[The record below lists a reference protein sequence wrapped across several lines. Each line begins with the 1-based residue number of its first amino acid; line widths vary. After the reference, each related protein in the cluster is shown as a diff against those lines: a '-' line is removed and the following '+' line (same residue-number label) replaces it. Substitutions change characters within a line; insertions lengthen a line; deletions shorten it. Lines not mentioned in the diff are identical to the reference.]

1 MKYLCFLKEFNM
13 NQIITFG
20 EVLMR
25 ISPRGNKK
33 FIQSNNVEFY
43 FGGTEVNVGIS
54 IANFGG
60 NVKHIS
66 CISDDFIG
74 DTAISY
80 LRKFDVSTSAIVR
93 SKRPLGVY
101 FLEVGA
107 VMRPSSI
114 SYNRSHSSFS
124 EIQPEMVD
132 WEKALK
138 KGKWFHWTGITPALN
153 RGSQQTLLEGL
164 KLARAKGMQV
174 SADPTY
180 RSGLWKY
187 GENPK
192 EILTELVNYST
203 IFIGG
208 VNEINELL
216 DTDFSFSNEDF
227 IEASKQ
233 LMEKF
238 PSIEKVFDKIR
249 TSINSSWHKIRAR
262 MWNGKEFKETQDL
275 DITHIID
282 RIGTGDAYAA
292 GIIHGLQKFDD
303 YKAMEFGSA
312 ACAIKHT
319 YMGDVNY
326 ATEKDVINILEGNT
340 TGRLKR

>member
-1 MKYLCFLKEFNM
+1 M

-33 FIQSNNVEFY
+33 FIQSNIAEFY
-43 FGGTEVNVGIS
+43 FGGTELNVGIS

-60 NVKHIS
+60 DVKHIS

-74 DTAISY
+74 DTAEAYIN
-80 LRKFDVSTSAIVR
+80 KFGVSTSSIVR

-107 VMRPSSI
+107 VMRSSSI

-124 EIQPEMVD
+124 EIQPNMVN
-132 WEKALK
+132 WEQSLK
-138 KGKWFHWTGITPALN
+138 KAKWFHWTGITPALCK
-153 RGSQQTLLEGL
+153 GGFETLLEGL
-164 KLARAKGMQV
+164 TLAKQKGITI

-187 GENPK
+187 GKEPK
-192 EILTELVNYST
+192 EALIELLNYST

-208 VNEINELL
+208 INEINEVLG
-216 DTDFSFSNEDF
+216 TNYGYSNEDF
-227 IEASKQ
+227 VKASKQ
-233 LMEKF
+233 LIEEF

-249 TSINSSWHKIRAR
+249 TALNASWHKIRAR
-262 MWNGKEFKETQDL
+262 MWNGSEFRETEDFE
-275 DITHIID
+275 ITHIVD
-282 RIGTGDAYAA
+282 RIGTGDAFAA
-292 GIIHGLQKFDD
+292 GLIYGLQQYDD
-303 YKAMEFGSA
+303 YKSMQFASA
-312 ACAIKHT
+312 ACALKHT
-319 YMGDVNY
+319 YEGDVNF
-326 ATEKDVINILEGNT
+326 ATVADVSQILEGNT
-340 TGRLKR
+340 SGRFHR

>member
-1 MKYLCFLKEFNM
+1 M

-60 NVKHIS
+60 KVKHIS
-66 CISDDFIG
+66 CISNDFIG
-74 DTAISY
+74 KTAISY
-80 LRKFDVSTSAIVR
+80 LNKFDLDTSAIVR
-93 SKRPLGVY
+93 SNRPLGVY

-114 SYNRSHSSFS
+114 SYNRSHSAFS
-124 EIQPEMVD
+124 EIKPAMVN
-132 WEKALK
+132 WETSLEN
-138 KGKWFHWTGITPALN
+138 GKWFHWTGITPALN
-153 RGSQQTLLEGL
+153 KGAQETLLEGI
-164 KLARAKGMQV
+164 KLARKKGMQV

-180 RSGLWKY
+180 RSGLWNY
-187 GENPK
+187 GENPR
-192 EILTELVNYST
+192 EILSELVEYST
-203 IFIGG
+203 VFIGG

-216 DTDFSFSNEDF
+216 ETDFSFSNEDF

-233 LMEKF
+233 LMERY

-282 RIGTGDAYAA
+282 RIGTGDAFAA
-292 GIIHGLQKFDD
+292 GVIHGLQKFDD

-319 YMGDVNY
+319 YLGDVNY
-326 ATEKDVINILEGNT
+326 ADEEEVISILDGNT

>member
-1 MKYLCFLKEFNM
+1 MS
-13 NQIITFG
+13 QIITFG

-25 ISPRGNKK
+25 LSPSGNKK
-33 FIQSNNVEFY
+33 FIQASNLEFY

-60 NVKHIS
+60 DVKHIS
-66 CISDDFIG
+66 CISDDFVG

-80 LRKFDVSTSAIVR
+80 LRKFGVDTSAIVR

-107 VMRPSSI
+107 VMRPSTI

-124 EIQPEMVD
+124 EIQPTMVN
-132 WEKALK
+132 WEKSLE
-138 KGKWFHWTGITPALN
+138 GGEWFHWTGITPALCK
-153 RGSQQTLLEGL
+153 GGYETLKEGL
-164 KLARAKGMQV
+164 ILAKKNGLTI

-180 RSGLWKY
+180 RKGLWQY
-187 GENPK
+187 GENAK
-192 EILTELVNYST
+192 DVLVDLLNYST

-208 VNEINELL
+208 VNEINEVLE
-216 DTDFSFSNEDF
+216 TNYGYSNEDF

-233 LMEKF
+233 LMIKF

-249 TSINSSWHKIRAR
+249 TAVNSSWNKIRAR
-262 MWNGKEFKETQDL
+262 MWNGKEFRETKDL

-282 RIGTGDAYAA
+282 RIGTGDAFAA
-292 GIIHGLQKFDD
+292 GLIYGLQHFDD
-303 YKAMEFGSA
+303 LKSMEFASA
-312 ACAIKHT
+312 ASALKHT
-319 YMGDVNY
+319 YEGDVNFSSVD
-326 ATEKDVINILEGNT
+326 EVLNILEGNI
-340 TGRLKR
+340 TGRLNR

>member
-1 MKYLCFLKEFNM
+1 M

-60 NVKHIS
+60 KVKHIS

-74 DTAISY
+74 NTAISY
-80 LRKFDVSTSAIVR
+80 LNKFDLDTTAIVR
-93 SKRPLGVY
+93 SSRPLGVY

-107 VMRPSSI
+107 VIRPSSI

-124 EIQPEMVD
+124 EIKPEMVD
-132 WEKALK
+132 WEKSLEN
-138 KGKWFHWTGITPALN
+138 GKWFHWTGITPALN
-153 RGSQQTLLEGL
+153 KGSQQTLLEGL
-164 KLARAKGMQV
+164 KLARKKGLQV

-187 GENPK
+187 GENPR
-192 EILTELVNYST
+192 EILSEMIEYST
-203 IFIGG
+203 IFVGG
-208 VNEINELL
+208 INEINELL
-216 DTDFSFSNEDF
+216 ETEYSYSNEDF
-227 IEASKQ
+227 IKASKQ
-233 LMEKF
+233 LMETY

-262 MWNGKEFKETQDL
+262 MWNGFEFRETEDI
-275 DITHIID
+275 DITHVVD
-282 RIGTGDAYAA
+282 RIGTGDAFAA
-292 GIIHGLQKFDD
+292 GLIHGLQKFDD
-303 YKAMEFGSA
+303 FKAIQFASA
-312 ACAIKHT
+312 ACAIKLT
-319 YMGDVNY
+319 YLGDVNY
-326 ATEKDVINILEGNT
+326 ANEEEVISILEGNT
-340 TGRLKR
+340 TGRL

>member
-1 MKYLCFLKEFNM
+1 
-13 NQIITFG
+13 
-20 EVLMR
+20 MR
-25 ISPRGNKK
+25 ISPLGNRK
-33 FIQSNNVEFY
+33 FLQSNSIEFY

-60 NVKHIS
+60 KVKHIS

-80 LRKFDVSTSAIVR
+80 LNKFDLDTSSIVR
-93 SKRPLGVY
+93 SPRPLGVY

-107 VMRPSSI
+107 VMRASSI

-124 EIQPEMVD
+124 EIVPSMVN
-132 WEKALK
+132 WSTALEN
-138 KGKWFHWTGITPALN
+138 GKWFHWTGITPALN
-153 RGSQQTLLEGL
+153 KGSKETLKEGL
-164 KLARAKGMQV
+164 IAAKNKGMII

-187 GENPK
+187 GEDAK
-192 EILTELVNYST
+192 EVLSELVHLST

-208 VNEINELL
+208 VNEMNELL
-216 DTDFSFSNEDF
+216 GTNYSYSNEDF
-227 IEASKQ
+227 VDASKL

-238 PSIEKVFDKIR
+238 PSVEKVFDKIR

-275 DITHIID
+275 DITHIVD
-282 RIGTGDAYAA
+282 RIGTGDAFAA
-292 GIIHGLQKFDD
+292 GLIHGLQKFDD
-303 YKAMEFGSA
+303 YKAIEFASA

-319 YMGDVNY
+319 YIGDVNY
-326 ATEKDVINILEGNT
+326 ANEKDVITILEGNI
-340 TGRLKR
+340 TGRLNR

>member
-1 MKYLCFLKEFNM
+1 M

-25 ISPRGNKK
+25 ISPQGNRK
-33 FIQSNNVEFY
+33 FVQSNAVEFY
-43 FGGTEVNVGIS
+43 FGGTELNVGIS

-80 LRKFDVSTSAIVR
+80 LNKFDLDTSAIVR
-93 SKRPLGVY
+93 SSRPLGVY

-107 VMRPSSI
+107 VMRASSI

-124 EIQPEMVD
+124 EIVPSMVN
-132 WEKALK
+132 WEKSLEN
-138 KGKWFHWTGITPALN
+138 GKWFHWTGITPALCE
-153 RGSQQTLLEGL
+153 GSMETLKEGL
-164 KLARAKGMQV
+164 KLARKKGMQI

-180 RSGLWKY
+180 RQGLWKY

-192 EILTELVNYST
+192 DVLSELVKYST

-208 VNEINELL
+208 INEINELL
-216 DTDFSFSNEDF
+216 DKNYSYSNEDF
-227 IEASKQ
+227 MEASKE

-249 TSINSSWHKIRAR
+249 TSINASWHKIRAR
-262 MWNGKEFKETQDL
+262 MWNGKEFRETEDL
-275 DITHIID
+275 DITHIVD
-282 RIGTGDAYAA
+282 RIGTGDAFAA
-292 GIIHGLQKFDD
+292 GLIHGLQNFDD
-303 YKAMEFGSA
+303 YKAMQFASA

-319 YMGDVNY
+319 YQGDVNY
-326 ATEKDVINILEGNT
+326 ANEKDVIAILEGNIS
-340 TGRLKR
+340 GRFNR

>member
-1 MKYLCFLKEFNM
+1 M

-33 FIQSNNVEFY
+33 FIQSNDVEFY

-74 DTAISY
+74 NTAISY
-80 LRKFDVSTSAIVR
+80 LNKFDLDTTAIVR
-93 SKRPLGVY
+93 SSRPLGVY

-107 VMRPSSI
+107 VIRPSSI

-124 EIQPEMVD
+124 EIKPEMVD
-132 WEKALK
+132 WEKSLEN
-138 KGKWFHWTGITPALN
+138 GKWFHWTGITPALN
-153 RGSQQTLLEGL
+153 KGSQQTLLEGL
-164 KLARAKGMQV
+164 KLARKKGLQV

-187 GENPK
+187 GENPR
-192 EILTELVNYST
+192 EILSEMIEYST

-208 VNEINELL
+208 INEINELL
-216 DTDFSFSNEDF
+216 ETEYTYSNEDF
-227 IEASKQ
+227 IAASKQ
-233 LMEKF
+233 LMETY

-262 MWNGKEFKETQDL
+262 MWNGVEFRETEDI
-275 DITHIID
+275 DITHVVD
-282 RIGTGDAYAA
+282 RIGTGDAFAA
-292 GIIHGLQKFDD
+292 GLIHGLQKFDD
-303 YKAMEFGSA
+303 FKAIQFASA

-319 YMGDVNY
+319 YLGDVNY
-326 ATEKDVINILEGNT
+326 ANEEEVVSILEGNT